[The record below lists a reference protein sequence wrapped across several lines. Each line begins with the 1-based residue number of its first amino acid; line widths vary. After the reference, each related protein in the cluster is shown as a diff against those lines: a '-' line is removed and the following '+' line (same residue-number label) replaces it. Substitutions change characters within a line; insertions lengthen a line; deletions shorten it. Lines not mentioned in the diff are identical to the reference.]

1 MILLEKKGKNTLIL
15 LILVVEIKALS
26 IFTLL

>member
-26 IFTLL
+26 VLTLL

>member
-26 IFTLL
+26 ILTLL